1 MQDKFDLA
9 ESGSTGNI
17 TGTGVFV
24 GTNYEALALLFI
36 AEAVGTTVTYKF
48 QGSIDN
54 ENLFDVAFITDATD
68 TAAVSTKTRTSV
80 GANIA
85 FLSNP
90 VARRYQWFRVVTTSN
105 TGVTFRAE
113 AWKLN

>member
-1 MQDKFDLA
+1 MHDKFDLA
-9 ESGSTGNI
+9 ASGSTGNV
-17 TGTGVFV
+17 TSTPVFV
-24 GTNYEALALLFI
+24 GTNYEALALQFV

-48 QGSIDN
+48 QGSVDGVN
-54 ENLFDVAFITDATD
+54 FFDVAYVTDASD
-68 TAAVSTKTRTSV
+68 TAAVATKARTTV
-80 GANIA
+80 GADLL

-90 VARRYQWFRVVTTSN
+90 VARRYQFFRVVTSAN